1 MTKVKNGKLP
11 YQKFEKK
18 MSNLPYLK
26 AYSKLWAKSGNEI
39 LLNEMVEICEDFRW
53 ILIEQQPMKIV
64 TAFKVDYSQVKE
76 LQRYAVVMQAKWELQ
91 NK

>member
-1 MTKVKNGKLP
+1 MTKLKNGKLP

-18 MSNLPYLK
+18 MINLPYLK
-26 AYSKLWAKSGNEI
+26 AYSKLWSKSGNEI
-39 LLNEMVEICEDFRW
+39 CLNEMVEICEDFRW
-53 ILIEQQPMKIV
+53 ILIEDMMTIV
-64 TAFKVDYSQVKE
+64 NKLKVNYNQAKE

>member
-1 MTKVKNGKLP
+1 MAKLKNGKLP

-18 MSNLPYLK
+18 MTNLPYLK

-53 ILIEQQPMKIV
+53 ILIEQPMEIV
-64 TAFKVDYSQVKE
+64 SRLKVDYSKVKE
-76 LQRYAVVMQAKWELQ
+76 LRKYAVVMQAKWELQ